1 MIYLSLCSQCI
12 ERNWI
17 RMGLFWGLILLFSSL
32 LKNIPLLNT
41 GTKNSR
47 MKTVSWK
54 LISFSTFV
62 RVITYASL
70 GRFAKKTFFYFTQFF
85 ALIATLLLGTVW
97 IMFVTPYPPPPP
109 SPLGITWRK
118 NYEFG
123 PCLKCLLCSSSLE
136 ISRTSKLS
144 ESYIFNKL
152 LKGHRLKSCNV
163 PYV

>member
-1 MIYLSLCSQCI
+1 MIYLSLSSQCI

-17 RMGLFWGLILLFSSL
+17 RMGLFWGLILLFASL

-70 GRFAKKTFFYFTQFF
+70 GRFAKKTLFILLHSIFCSYCHIFVGDGLNNVCHTLPPLRNHVTEKLRVRTMSLNVCF
-85 ALIATLLLGTVW
+85 AL
-97 IMFVTPYPPPPP
+97 
-109 SPLGITWRK
+109 
-118 NYEFG
+118 
-123 PCLKCLLCSSSLE
+123 LCFE

-144 ESYIFNKL
+144 VSASQQST
-152 LKGHRLKSCNV
+152 KGSKINV
-163 PYV
+163 M

>member
-1 MIYLSLCSQCI
+1 MIYLSLSSQCI

-41 GTKNSR
+41 GTKNSG
-47 MKTVSWK
+47 MKNVSWK

-70 GRFAKKTFFYFTQFF
+70 GRFAKKTFFFLLHSIFCSYCHIFVGDGLNNVCHTLPPLRNHVTEKLRVRTMSLNVCF
-85 ALIATLLLGTVW
+85 AL
-97 IMFVTPYPPPPP
+97 
-109 SPLGITWRK
+109 
-118 NYEFG
+118 
-123 PCLKCLLCSSSLE
+123 LCFE

-144 ESYIFNKL
+144 VSASQQAT
-152 LKGHRLKSCNV
+152 KGSKINV
-163 PYV
+163 M

>member
-1 MIYLSLCSQCI
+1 MVLLTNSLLEKSLLSILIHLSLCSQCI

-41 GTKNSR
+41 GTKNSG

-70 GRFAKKTFFYFTQFF
+70 GRFAKKTFFFYFTQFF
-85 ALIATLLLGTVW
+85 ALIATFLLGTVW
-97 IMFVTPYPPPPP
+97 IMFVTPYL
-109 SPLGITWRK
+109 PLGITWRK

-123 PCLKCLLCSSSLE
+123 PSL
-136 ISRTSKLS
+136 
-144 ESYIFNKL
+144 
-152 LKGHRLKSCNV
+152 
-163 PYV
+163 